1 MKEEGEVEDKKEGII
16 SPLCRIGR
24 QEKIQEADDKQ
35 AGDRWHVSS

>member
-1 MKEEGEVEDKKEGII
+1 MKEEGEAEKEGII
-16 SPLCRIGR
+16 LPLCRIGK